1 MTIAECEETRQRIA
15 LFARASDL
23 FERFGCWLPLAIAHL
38 NGWPTE
44 VRTYQEF
51 VESGAWHLFLS
62 GTLYFLAAF
71 ALRRAVSFAAAG
83 LNP

>member
-1 MTIAECEETRQRIA
+1 MTTAECKQTRQRIE

-23 FERFGCWLPLAIAHL
+23 FDRFGCWLPLAIAFL

-44 VRTYQEF
+44 VKSYQEF

-62 GTLYFLAAF
+62 GALYFLAAF

-83 LNP
+83 LAP